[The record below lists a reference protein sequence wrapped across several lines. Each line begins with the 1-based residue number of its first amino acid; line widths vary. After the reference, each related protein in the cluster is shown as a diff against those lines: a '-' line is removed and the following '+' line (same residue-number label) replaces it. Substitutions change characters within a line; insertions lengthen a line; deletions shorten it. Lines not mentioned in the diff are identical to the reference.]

1 MVYSG
6 EYLDGVRHFFCF
18 VFGSLEAWKVYMRY
32 NYEKA
37 IDNLGGT
44 ILQEFEKYFIVEY
57 DSLHFKVFKKLV
69 RNGDFT
75 FDNNFRA
82 CLSKDKLL
90 QKTLKDKNKNN
101 LDFSKSTFKGV
112 KENTLVICPEHGEF
126 YGNVYKLLRGSGCS
140 KCYNKYEKPKVKN
153 KGLERFKEQAS
164 KRFSNKF
171 DYTKSVYVNTM
182 TKLIITCPIHG
193 DFEQAPNEHLKS
205 KHGCGICAR
214 QLNSFKL
221 EDYNNMCDSGSYIY
235 VVNLYNGC
243 ESFFKIG
250 ITKNVEKRFKDF
262 KSSGYNVGENIIK
275 FFDDAG
281 YIFLL
286 EKDLHNYYHTQTYK
300 PKIHF
305 KGKTECFVWV
315 DFKFINTFLDEMF
328 SNYQECHS
336 G

>member
-1 MVYSG
+1 MMYSG
-6 EYLDGVRHFFCF
+6 EYLDGVRHFLF
-18 VFGSLEAWKVYMRY
+18 LEVWKVYMRY

-82 CLSKDKLL
+82 CLSKDELL

-112 KENTLVICPEHGEF
+112 KENTLVICPERGEF

-164 KRFSNKF
+164 KRFFNKF
-171 DYTKSVYVNTM
+171 DYSKSVYVNTM
-182 TKLIITCPIHG
+182 TKLIITCPMHG
-193 DFEQAPNEHLKS
+193 DFEQTPNEHLQAKY
-205 KHGCGICAR
+205 GCNVCATHLTIHR
-214 QLNSFKL
+214 M
-221 EDYNNMCDSGSYIY
+221 EDYATMCESGAYIY
-235 VVNLYNGC
+235 IVNLYNKQ

-250 ITKNVEKRFKDF
+250 ITKNIEKRFKVF
-262 KSSGYNVGENIIK
+262 KSDGYEVGENLIK
-275 FFDDAG
+275 FFHDAG
-281 YIFLL
+281 FIFLL
-286 EKDLHNYYHTQTYK
+286 EKDLHNYYYSEK
-300 PKIHF
+300 YVPKTNF
-305 KGKTECFVWV
+305 GGKTECFSFV
-315 DFKFINTFLDEMF
+315 DFEFVNSFLDEMF
-328 SNYQECHS
+328 LNYKECHS
-336 G
+336 ES